1 MTANYFF
8 EDSALFDFVFT
19 LDFGRFFCF
28 FIGDYCLEF
37 SKLGT
42 AMNMF
47 PAKLQVSVEFFDLS
61 FIIFVLGEV

>member
-47 PAKLQVSVEFFDLS
+47 PAKL
-61 FIIFVLGEV
+61 